1 MISYLLKK
9 REYPFIIFLGIPE
22 NNLDLFTFLIF
33 VVYIILK
40 INFKFPIW
48 SDLITSIIFLII
60 TLLFFKYN
68 KKNNYTHSLNHSK
81 AFSIFF
87 FIRFLLN
94 LIQ

>member
-9 REYPFIIFLGIPE
+9 RVYPFIIFLGIPE

-40 INFKFPIW
+40 INFKFPIR

-68 KKNNYTHSLNHSK
+68 KQNNYTHSLNRSK

-87 FIRFLLN
+87 FIWFLLN